1 MELLLQAWKAPLAE
15 AFHHLPHPY
24 TITGCSS
31 LVSLET
37 VQKQTKKIPLFSFRA
52 LDHQQDK
59 TS

>member
-1 MELLLQAWKAPLAE
+1 MELLLQNWKAILAE
-15 AFHHLPHPY
+15 AFHRLPHSY

-37 VQKQTKKIPLFSFRA
+37 IQKQTKKNPFSFRA